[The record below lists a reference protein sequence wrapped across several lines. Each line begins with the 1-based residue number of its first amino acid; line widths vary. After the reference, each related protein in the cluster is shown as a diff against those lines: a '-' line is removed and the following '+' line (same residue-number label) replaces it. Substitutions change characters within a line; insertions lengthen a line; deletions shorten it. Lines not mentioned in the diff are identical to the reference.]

1 MTVPRSRPADS
12 RPSRAGEVK
21 GAPVRATLALAP
33 SPPRARGY
41 DRSRSAGQETA
52 GATLVR
58 HLAETPAFE
67 GIGYAKAA
75 RLVGTFDEDLPRL
88 LAEGDPLPFVPV
100 VGERAAASLVAAW
113 REDLATNDIVVWLAE
128 NDLDVRLAGKIV
140 RLWGADGAARIRQH
154 PYALMALAPWPVVD
168 ATARRLGMA
177 LDAPARLVAAVE
189 AVLYDR
195 IQQQHTW
202 TSSRKLLGRLE
213 KPFGVPPELA
223 KRAVLLAA
231 DAGAAIA
238 LADGWQPAGAMMMER
253 FVLERLHAMA
263 TGPAVGDLVAR
274 DVGDAELQ
282 RWLDGAGGAVGV
294 ELNEEQQ
301 SAVRLAVQGRI
312 GLVLGGA
319 GVGKTTVLKA
329 VCAACATFG
338 RVVHLMALAGRAAVR
353 MHEATGR
360 PSSTIAAFLKACEA
374 GKVVLGPESLVV
386 VDESSMVDLP
396 TLYRL
401 LRHLPEECRLLL
413 VGDPAQLG
421 PIGFGLTLHAFAYME
436 WIPQVRLTR
445 IYRQAESSGI
455 PVVAASVRDG
465 RLPVLPAEIG
475 QGHGVVLV
483 ATSNEPT
490 CDEIVDTVAALGGF
504 RDDLRILSP
513 VKMGPAGTFAL
524 NDEFHRLLAR
534 GKPVLE
540 GHAFAEGEPVIY
552 GRNDYRRGLRNGSL
566 GEIIAVGDGVLAVD
580 FDGERQEFTGT
591 AIDDVSLA
599 YAITVHKSQGSQFR
613 TVVVPVCSSRILD
626 RSLIY
631 TALTRATERVVLVGR
646 ESVLAKA
653 VEQMAAADRRQTGF
667 GATALERSG
676 SEA

>member
-21 GAPVRATLALAP
+21 GAPVRAALALAP
-33 SPPRARGY
+33 SPSRARGY

-75 RLVGTFDEDLPRL
+75 RLVETFGEELPRL
-88 LAEGDPLPFVPV
+88 LADGDPLPFVPI
-100 VGERAAASLVAAW
+100 VGERAATTLVAAW
-113 REDLATNDIVVWLAE
+113 REDLARNDIVVWLAE

-168 ATARRLGMA
+168 AAARRLGMA
-177 LDAPARLVAAVE
+177 PDAPARLVAAVE

-195 IQQQHTW
+195 LQRQHTW

-213 KPFGVPPELA
+213 KPFGIPPALA

-238 LADGWQPAGAMMMER
+238 LADGWQPAGAVMMER
-253 FVLERLHAMA
+253 FVLERLRTMA
-263 TGPAVGDLVAR
+263 SGPPVGDLVAR
-274 DVGDAELQ
+274 DVGDAELR
-282 RWLDGAGGAVGV
+282 RWLDRAGDAVGV

-301 SAVRLAVQGRI
+301 SAVQLAVQGRI

-329 VCAACATFG
+329 VCAACASFG

-353 MHEATGR
+353 MREATGR

-374 GKVVLGPESLVV
+374 GKVVLGAESLVV

-401 LRHLPEECRLLL
+401 LRQLPEECRLLL

-421 PIGFGLTLHAFAYME
+421 PIGFGLTLHAFADME
-436 WIPQVRLTR
+436 WIPKVRLTR

-465 RLPVLPAEIG
+465 RLPRLPAEIG
-475 QGHGVVLV
+475 CGHGVVLV
-483 ATSNEPT
+483 ATLEEPT
-490 CDEIVDTVAALGGF
+490 CEDVVGAVAALGGF

-513 VKMGPAGTFAL
+513 VKMGAAGTVAL
-524 NDEFHRLLAR
+524 NEELHRLLSR
-534 GKPVLE
+534 GKPRLQ
-540 GHAFAEGEPVIY
+540 GHSFAVGEPVIY
-552 GRNDYRRGLRNGSL
+552 GRNNYQLDLRNGSL
-566 GEIIAVGDGVLAVD
+566 GEVVGVGDGVLTVD
-580 FDGERQEFTGT
+580 FDGELHDFAGP
-591 AIDDVSLA
+591 ALDDLSLA

-613 TVVVPVCSSRILD
+613 TVVVPVCTSRILD

-646 ESVLAKA
+646 ETVLRTA
-653 VEQMAAADRRQTGF
+653 VQQSAAADRRETGF
-667 GATALERSG
+667 GHLAIAARSF
-676 SEA
+676 

>member
-21 GAPVRATLALAP
+21 GAPVRAALALAP
-33 SPPRARGY
+33 SPSRARGY

-58 HLAETPAFE
+58 HLAETAAFE

-75 RLVGTFDEDLPRL
+75 RLVETFDEDLPRL
-88 LAEGDPLPFVPV
+88 LADGDPLPFVPV
-100 VGERAAASLVAAW
+100 VGERAAATLVAAW
-113 REDLATNDIVVWLAE
+113 REDLARNDVVVWLAE

-140 RLWGADGAARIRQH
+140 RLWGADGAVRIRQH
-154 PYALMALAPWPVVD
+154 PYALMALASWPVVD
-168 ATARRLGMA
+168 AAARRLGMA
-177 LDAPARLVAAVE
+177 PDAPARLVAAVE

-195 IQQQHTW
+195 LQRQHTW

-213 KPFGVPPELA
+213 KPFGIPSGLA

-238 LADGWQPAGAMMMER
+238 LADGWQPAGAVMMER
-253 FVLERLHAMA
+253 FVLERLRTM
-263 TGPAVGDLVAR
+263 TSGPAVGDLVAR

-282 RWLDGAGGAVGV
+282 HWLDRAGGAVGV

-329 VCAACATFG
+329 VCAACASFG

-353 MHEATGR
+353 MREATGR

-421 PIGFGLTLHAFAYME
+421 PIGFGLTLHAFSDME
-436 WIPQVRLTR
+436 WIPKVRLTR

-465 RLPVLPAEIG
+465 RLPRLPAEIG
-475 QGHGVVLV
+475 CGHGVVLV
-483 ATSNEPT
+483 ATSDEPT
-490 CDEIVDTVAALGGF
+490 CEDVVDAVAALGGF

-513 VKMGPAGTFAL
+513 VKMGAAGTVAL
-524 NDEFHRLLAR
+524 NEELHRLLSR
-534 GKPVLE
+534 GKPRLQ
-540 GHAFAEGEPVIY
+540 GHAFAVGEPVIY
-552 GRNDYRRGLRNGSL
+552 GRNNYQLDLRNGSL
-566 GEIIAVGDGVLAVD
+566 GEVAGVGDGVLTVD
-580 FDGERQEFTGT
+580 FDGELHDFAGP
-591 AIDDVSLA
+591 ALDDLSLA

-613 TVVVPVCSSRILD
+613 TVVVPVCTSRILD

-646 ESVLAKA
+646 ETVLRTA
-653 VEQMAAADRRQTGF
+653 VQQSAAADRRETGF
-667 GATALERSG
+667 GHLAIAARSF
-676 SEA
+676 